1 MAGLNGMFDHVIT
14 TQSFS
19 KTYAMCGFRVG
30 YAVANEKIIKEMK
43 EFKLCTT
50 LSAPTFAQL
59 AAVEALRNSKK
70 YTAKMRREYDRR
82 RRHIIKR
89 INEIPNIHHKK
100 NPEGAFYAF
109 PNIIETKMKSEKFA
123 DFLMK
128 NAKVVVVPG
137 SEFGSHGE
145 GFVRMSYA
153 TSYDKI
159 EEAMDRIE
167 AAVRKLS

>member
-1 MAGLNGMFDHVIT
+1 
-14 TQSFS
+14 
-19 KTYAMCGFRVG
+19 
-30 YAVANEKIIKEMK
+30 MK

-50 LSAPTFAQL
+50 LAAPTFAQL
-59 AAVEALRNSKK
+59 AAVEALTNSRK
-70 YTAKMRREYDRR
+70 YVQKMHREYDRR

-89 INEIPNIHHKK
+89 VNQIPQIHHSK

-109 PNIIETKMKSEKFA
+109 PNITETKIKSEKFA
-123 DFLMK
+123 DFLLK
-128 NAKVVVVPG
+128 KAKVIVVPG
-137 SEFGSHGE
+137 TEFGRHGE

-167 AAVRKLS
+167 AAVRKL